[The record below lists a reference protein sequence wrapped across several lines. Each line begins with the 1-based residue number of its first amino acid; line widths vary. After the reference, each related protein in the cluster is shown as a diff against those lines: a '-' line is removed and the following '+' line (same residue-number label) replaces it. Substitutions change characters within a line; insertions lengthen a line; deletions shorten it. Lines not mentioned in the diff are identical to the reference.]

1 MFLGA
6 VGNVKEVEKYLDFSN
21 DENLAREIQGKS
33 FSTWKTQVSHTHT
46 HTHTRR
52 KLQVGSAGET
62 VADPIPLVICIYH

>member
-33 FSTWKTQVSHTHT
+33 FSTWKTQVSLKHTHI
-46 HTHTRR
+46 HTLTIVAYLLIMVRDHF
-52 KLQVGSAGET
+52 ET
-62 VADPIPLVICIYH
+62 FFFFSYC